1 MHLFLL
7 RLAIQQNN
15 NHGDQIEFPIHDFI
29 ISKDR
34 EMEFL
39 AKVADILIL
48 FLLPKSYLTC
58 LGTRSTLRELLSRH
72 VLYSTIGK
80 NKALK
85 I

>member
-1 MHLFLL
+1 MS

-15 NHGDQIEFPIHDFI
+15 NHMDQIEFPIHDFI

-48 FLLPKSYLTC
+48 FLSDVIYQ
-58 LGTRSTLRELLSRH
+58 LSDENVNNSVNSLCENR
-72 VLYSTIGK
+72 LNSK
-80 NKALK
+80 
-85 I
+85 